1 MAPSSCQVDEVSA
14 DLIVLP
20 PTLATTFFLSSAPS
34 ALAGLC
40 KVPFLASSAAISLG
54 ALRTRA
60 GVLIMSRIASA
71 SASAAARRFVI
82 SANCALLA
90 SAISLATL
98 SALAFFSAAFVAVA
112 DEDAS
117 SAGSAAAKAA
127 ASFSRISSA
136 AFISAS

>member
-1 MAPSSCQVDEVSA
+1 M
-14 DLIVLP
+14 VLP

-54 ALRTRA
+54 AFRTRE
-60 GVLIMSRIASA
+60 GVLIMSRIAKA

-82 SANCALLA
+82 SANCALLV
-90 SAISLATL
+90 SAISLA
-98 SALAFFSAAFVAVA
+98 ALTASAFFSAALVAAAPVA
-112 DEDAS
+112 DLAS
-117 SAGSAAAKAA
+117 FSIAGSTAVAAAKAA
-127 ASFSRISSA
+127 SFSRASSA